1 MKLLKMNKMIR
12 FTTLLVFVFLS
23 TNLFAQNNKM
33 KERANVLVEEMNSQ
47 IISEDKGL
55 SLSENQKI
63 NIREI
68 ITQRIQ
74 AVKDLK
80 KSESSK
86 EKGKEVQKSL
96 VKEYNQKI
104 YSKILSNEQRL
115 ALREARKKI
124 KDKKNKP

>member
-33 KERANVLVEEMNSQ
+33 KERANILVEEMNSQ

-96 VKEYNQKI
+96 IKEYNQKI

>member
-55 SLSENQKI
+55 SLSESQKI
-63 NIREI
+63 NIGELM
-68 ITQRIQ
+68 TQRIQ

-80 KSESSK
+80 KSEK
-86 EKGKEVQKSL
+86 
-96 VKEYNQKI
+96 
-104 YSKILSNEQRL
+104 
-115 ALREARKKI
+115 
-124 KDKKNKP
+124 

>member
-33 KERANVLVEEMNSQ
+33 KERANILVEEMNSQ

-96 VKEYNQKI
+96 IKEYNQKI

-124 KDKKNKP
+124 KDKKNKD

>member
-33 KERANVLVEEMNSQ
+33 KERANALVEEMNSQ

-63 NIREI
+63 NIGEI

-80 KSESSK
+80 KSESNK
-86 EKGKEVQKSL
+86 EKRKEVQKAL
-96 VKEYNQKI
+96 NKEYNQKI
-104 YSKILSNEQRL
+104 YSNILSKEQRL

-124 KDKKNKP
+124 KDQKK

>member
-33 KERANVLVEEMNSQ
+33 KERANILVEEMNSQ

>member
-63 NIREI
+63 NIGELM
-68 ITQRIQ
+68 TQRMQ
-74 AVKDLK
+74 AVKELK
-80 KSESSK
+80 KSEENE
-86 EKGKEVQKSL
+86 EKRKEVQKAL
-96 VKEYNQKI
+96 NKEYNQKI
-104 YSKILSNEQRL
+104 YSSILSKEQRL

-124 KDKKNKP
+124 KDKKK

>member
-55 SLSENQKI
+55 SLSESQKI
-63 NIREI
+63 NIGELM
-68 ITQRIQ
+68 TQRMQ
-74 AVKDLK
+74 AVKELK
-80 KSESSK
+80 KSEENE
-86 EKGKEVQKSL
+86 EKRKEVQKAL
-96 VKEYNQKI
+96 NKEYNQKI
-104 YSKILSNEQRL
+104 YSNILSKEQRL

-124 KDKKNKP
+124 KDKKK